1 MIAPRSDAPQVR
13 SSPAGNRYHY
23 AVYGIT
29 LASEF
34 PLASVVTAAGRGE
47 ASIELELRPTSYFR
61 ERVKGQ
67 PDNPDDWIRHT
78 VLDDGSVYI
87 WVNRVLETIVA
98 ADGRRV
104 ACLKLE
110 GADEQA
116 FEANLLNFV
125 LSTSFTLQGE
135 EPLHATVVDFG
146 GRSAALLG
154 SSGAGKSTLAAFLI
168 AEGADLVT
176 DDMLRFGFAG
186 DDVLAYPGP
195 YRLKLFEEP
204 ARRLLPGAA
213 EHGHFNALSGKLLM
227 RPRRSGRPPDAPRKL
242 SALFRLTEPREGD
255 GVTVRRL
262 EGAALA
268 KVLIG
273 SAMNIRY
280 FAPDRL
286 VRQLRFA
293 ELIGRRLPVYEL
305 SYPRGYSVMGRV
317 AAELRRSI
325 GA

>member
-13 SSPAGNRYHY
+13 CSPASNRYRY
-23 AVYGIT
+23 SVYGIT

-34 PLASVVTAAGRGE
+34 PLESIVEAAEPG
-47 ASIELELRPTSYFR
+47 APSIELALRPSSHFR
-61 ERVKGQ
+61 ERVTGA
-67 PDNPDDWIRHT
+67 PENADDWIRHA

-98 ADGRRV
+98 ADGRHVVCR
-104 ACLKLE
+104 KLD
-110 GADEQA
+110 GADTKA

-135 EPLHATVVDFG
+135 EPLHATVIDFG

-176 DDMLRFGFAG
+176 DDMLRFGFR
-186 DDVLAYPGP
+186 DDGVLAYPGP

-204 ARRLLPGAA
+204 ARRFLPGAA

-227 RPRRSGRPPDAPRKL
+227 RPRRTVRPPDAPRVL
-242 SALFRLTEPREGD
+242 SALFRLTEPSEGD
-255 GVTVRRL
+255 DVTVRRL

-273 SAMNIRY
+273 SAMKIRY
-280 FAPDRL
+280 FASDRL

-305 SYPRGYSVMGRV
+305 SYPRRYAVMGQV